1 MRYQAHRGVYP
12 PLPRMPQVGA
22 ASLRSPAASASMR
35 SSFKAAPVDDWRVWI
50 AADWK
55 GGRKKRTTTDNRLSG
70 PKVAKR
76 VSVAKQ
82 VLRCAVRWGW
92 IAKSPFDGRSQANP
106 ARSFY
111 VDHSTIMDVLDA
123 CPSVGWKVV
132 VGLCRFAGLRCPS
145 EVGSVTWADVNWE
158 KGRLT
163 VRSQKTEHHGADHA
177 VRVVPIGP
185 DLRLILDDA
194 WSVAG
199 AGTGSQQTRFRSGKQ
214 GGESVCDAKCD
225 AISQGRVEL
234 LARAVLL
241 VAGMEISEPDRAA
254 ILARVVADAGRNLR
268 S

>member
-1 MRYQAHRGVYP
+1 
-12 PLPRMPQVGA
+12 
-22 ASLRSPAASASMR
+22 MR

-185 DLRLILDDA
+185 DLRLILDEA

-199 AGTGSQQTRFRSGKQ
+199 RGQDSKDPGFTQEKR
-214 GGESVCDAKCD
+214 GGEQSTNAKSNAVPSDLAEVVAAWGRLPD
-225 AISQGRVEL
+225 AIRAGGLAMGR
-234 LARAVLL
+234 AS
-241 VAGMEISEPDRAA
+241 G
-254 ILARVVADAGRNLR
+254 G
-268 S
+268 